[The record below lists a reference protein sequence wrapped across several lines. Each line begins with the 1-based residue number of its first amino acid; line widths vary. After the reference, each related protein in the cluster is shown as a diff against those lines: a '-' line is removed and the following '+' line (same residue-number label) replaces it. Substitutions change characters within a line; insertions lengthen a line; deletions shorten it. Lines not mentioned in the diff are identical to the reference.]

1 MRLSPVLLAI
11 TILAPPAAAQ
21 RPAPQSD
28 SAGGKEAPLPVPK
41 EDSSVTEH
49 TIKIGGAAIPY
60 RARASTMLLKN
71 DKGEPVGS
79 LYYTAYTRTDV
90 KDAADRPITFAYNG
104 GPGSSSAWLHMGA
117 FGPRRIVLNDTSAT
131 PPPYRLADNPN
142 SLIDVTD
149 LVFIDPIGTGFSKPV
164 GKGKG
169 KDFWGVDEDARS
181 LAQFILNY
189 VSRNHR
195 WLSPKYL
202 LGESYGTTRSAVL
215 VNRMQDQEHMDFN
228 GVVLISSVLDFE
240 TLRFAQGHD
249 ISYALY
255 LPSYAAT
262 AVYHHR
268 ISQPADLDAFLRQVR
283 TFALG
288 PYLTALTR
296 AAPLPP
302 DSLSAVVKQLAAYT
316 GLPEDYL
323 RKANLRV
330 SLGMFMQE
338 LTRGDSV
345 VTGRYDSRYTG
356 PTTDL
361 LAERSSYDPN
371 YTAVAGPFTA
381 AVNSYLRDELQ
392 YRTDDRYNILGGVD
406 WNWNRGGRGGWN
418 GATYVGS
425 DLVNAMV
432 SNPNLQ
438 VEIENGY
445 YDMATPFLATE
456 YTVDHLDLP
465 ARLRKNIGLKYYP
478 AGHMMY
484 LLEPALAKLKAN
496 VAAFIQKTD
505 NVK

>member
-1 MRLSPVLLAI
+1 MRVLPVLIAFA
-11 TILAPPAAAQ
+11 ILAAPAAAQ
-21 RPAPQSD
+21 RPASPGD
-28 SAGGKEAPLPVPK
+28 SGGGKEPSLPVPK

-49 TIKIGGAAIPY
+49 TIKIGGAVIPY
-60 RARASTMLLKN
+60 RAWAGTMLLKD
-71 DKGEPVGS
+71 DKGEPQGS
-79 LYYTAYTRTDV
+79 LYYTAYIRTDV
-90 KDAADRPITFAYNG
+90 KDPARRPITFAYNG

-117 FGPRRIVLNDTSAT
+117 FGPRRVVTSDTAST
-131 PPPYRLADNPN
+131 PPPYRLEDNPN

-149 LVFIDPIGTGFSKPV
+149 VVFIDPIGTGFSKVV

-169 KDFWGVDEDARS
+169 KDFWGVDEDAKS
-181 LAQFILNY
+181 LADFIVRY

-215 VNRMQDQEHMDFN
+215 VNRLQDREGMDFN

-240 TLRFAQGHD
+240 TLRFATGHD

-262 AVYHHR
+262 AAYHHA
-268 ISQPADLDAFLRQVR
+268 IPQPPDLDAFLARVR
-283 TFALG
+283 TFAMG
-288 PYLTALTR
+288 PYLDALNQGSSLTADQT
-296 AAPLPP
+296 
-302 DSLSAVVKQLAAYT
+302 SAVVKQLAAYT
-316 GLPEDYL
+316 GLSEEYL

-330 SLGMFMQE
+330 SLGQFMEE
-338 LTRGDSV
+338 LTRSDSTI
-345 VTGRYDSRYTG
+345 TGRLDSRFKG

-361 LAERSSYDPN
+361 LAEYASYDPQS
-371 YTAVAGPFTA
+371 TAVTGAFTA
-381 AVNSYLRDELQ
+381 AVNSYLRDELK
-392 YRTDDRYNILGGVD
+392 YTTEDRYNVIGGVD
-406 WNWNRGGRGGWN
+406 WNWERGGRGWA

-432 SNPNLQ
+432 SNPGLHVQ
-438 VEIENGY
+438 IENGY

-456 YTVDHLDLP
+456 YTVDHLDMP
-465 ARLRKNIGLKYYP
+465 ARLRRNISLRYYE

-484 LLEPALAKLKAN
+484 LLDPALTKLKNNIAE
-496 VAAFIQKTD
+496 FIGATD